1 MIDTDPACDQ
11 GDVQDGV
18 LFQRWKAGEP
28 VALETLIRRHQPA
41 LSRMCGR
48 LLGHPQ
54 AAEVDD
60 AVQEVFLLLARLAPE
75 LREPQAVGAWMR
87 RAAFG
92 VCANRRRSETSRRTR
107 ERIAAENIYRQEP
120 STPESA
126 ETADA
131 AVRVLAALP
140 SDHRTVVEMYY
151 LQGLDLGAIAHR
163 LNITSVA
170 ARKRLQRGV
179 SLLRGRFQRERSA
192 VALLALLAWCEA
204 AEAGAA
210 TAATAATAAA
220 PLLTR
225 KAAGAALALALAGA
239 VLVAWQQPWRDGTTG
254 ETPLSTIV
262 PQPTPNG
269 QDEDAN
275 PSIPSG
281 DTSMF
286 ARTALALAVSAAATV
301 AAADGAPSASANDFC
316 SAMAGSCP
324 IAATFKTTGK
334 DEIKVADMVAEML
347 ARSKQDAKP
356 NVAEITKTSE
366 GFLAMLDADKN
377 GALSRAEYNAFAK
390 NLIKAK

>member
-18 LFQRWKAGEP
+18 LFQRWQAGEP

-41 LSRMCGR
+41 LSRLCGR

-107 ERIAAENIYRQEP
+107 ERIAAEDLYRQEP

-140 SDHRTVVEMYY
+140 NDHRTVVEMHY

-210 TAATAATAAA
+210 TGAATAAT

-254 ETPLSTIV
+254 ETPLSTFV
-262 PQPTPNG
+262 PQPTPKG

-275 PSIPSG
+275 PGIPSG

-301 AAADGAPSASANDFC
+301 AAADGGTSAPANDFC

-324 IAATFKTTGK
+324 IAATFKSTGK
-334 DEIKVADMVAEML
+334 DEIKVADMVADMV
-347 ARSKQDAKP
+347 ARSPKDSKP